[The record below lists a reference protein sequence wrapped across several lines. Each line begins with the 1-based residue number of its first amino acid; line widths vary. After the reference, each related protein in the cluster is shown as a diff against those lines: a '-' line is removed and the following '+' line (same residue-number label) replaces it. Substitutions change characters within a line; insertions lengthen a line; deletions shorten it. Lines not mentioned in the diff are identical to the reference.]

1 MYPNNMLQ
9 PPLFPANSISVS
21 ELTRYLRE
29 WMESD
34 ELLRDVWVQGEI
46 SNLSRPSSG
55 HIYFTI
61 KDEYS
66 ALKCVI
72 WRTSAGRASANL
84 QSGLAVEVH
93 GYVSIYER
101 DGAYQLYVDTVRPAG
116 EGSLFQEFLRLK
128 ARLEEE
134 GLFDAARKKEIPQV
148 PARIGIVT
156 SPSGAALQDI
166 LNTLRRRYPLVEVV
180 LAPAAVQGENA
191 PAELAAS
198 IERLNREPGMDVI
211 IVARGGGSLEDL
223 WAFNDERVVRA
234 VAASHVPI
242 ISGVGHETDFTLT
255 DFAADLRAPTPT
267 AAAEQAVPDQM
278 DVRER
283 LLGTQ
288 RRLKDALSG
297 IAREE
302 KLNLAEINRKLS
314 QASPLMRVRSDRQ
327 RLDELAGRSLTGLQ
341 HSFEIK
347 KTQTYGLDQR
357 LKALNPYG
365 VLKRGY
371 AIVTNGADEIIRS
384 VDQTFQNDALTI
396 RICDGV
402 VPARVSDEPRKFQA
416 GEECN
421 D

>member
-1 MYPNNMLQ
+1 MLQ
-9 PPLFPANSISVS
+9 PSLFPVTSISVS

-46 SNLSRPSSG
+46 TNLSRPASG
-55 HIYFTI
+55 HVYFTI

-72 WRTSAGRASANL
+72 WRTSAGRATSNL

-93 GYVSIYER
+93 GYVSVYER
-101 DGAYQLYVDTVRPAG
+101 DGTYQLYVDAVRPAG
-116 EGSLFQEFLRLK
+116 EGTLFQEFLRLK

-134 GLFDAARKKEIPQV
+134 GLFDASRKKPIPQV
-148 PARIGIVT
+148 PAKIGVVT

-166 LNTLRRRYPLVEVV
+166 LNTLQRRYPLVEVI

-191 PAELAAS
+191 PGELAAA
-198 IERLNREPGMDVI
+198 IGQLNREPGIDVI

-283 LLGTQ
+283 LLATQ
-288 RRLKDALSG
+288 RRLRDTLSG
-297 IAREE
+297 ITRMQR
-302 KLNLAEINRKLS
+302 LDLAEINRKLS
-314 QASPLMRVRSDRQ
+314 QLSPLMRVRSDRQ
-327 RLDELAGRSLTGLQ
+327 RLDELEGRSFIGVQ
-341 HSFEIK
+341 HFIQLK
-347 KTQTYGLDQR
+347 HAQAGALDQR
-357 LKALNPYG
+357 LKSLNPYG
-365 VLKRGY
+365 VLQRGY
-371 AIVTNGADEIIRS
+371 AIVTNSASEIIHS
-384 VDQTFQNDALTI
+384 VDQTFQNDELTI
-396 RICDGV
+396 RVSDGV
-402 VPARVSDEPRKFQA
+402 ISTRVSAEPQKNQA
-416 GEECN
+416 GG
-421 D
+421 

>member
-1 MYPNNMLQ
+1 MLQ

>member
-72 WRTSAGRASANL
+72 WRTSAGRASASL

-180 LAPAAVQGENA
+180 LAPAAVQGDNA

-341 HSFEIK
+341 HSVEIK

-384 VDQTFQNDALTI
+384 VDQTFQNDALII